1 MNNYSE
7 TLSNINKEIISLH
20 ERISMLENINK
31 ITNNSEYFY
40 KINHF
45 GISYIDQV
53 LLNKNYYYLKA
64 HSNIRINFSCDFKNN
79 ENLYDSVI
87 FMVNILDNNYE
98 ILYSKDRNIN
108 FTDHINF
115 ELNLT
120 NDSEIIKPNIKFI
133 ILGKNERYINYGDMF
148 MDGYHFYNCKL
159 HITFD

>member
-7 TLSNINKEIISLH
+7 TLSNINTEIVSLH
-20 ERISMLENINK
+20 KRISILENINK
-31 ITNNSEYFY
+31 ITNNREYFY
-40 KINHF
+40 KINNF
-45 GISYIDQV
+45 GIPYIDQV
-53 LLNKNYYYLKA
+53 LLNKNYYYLKP

-79 ENLYDSVI
+79 KNLYDSVI

-98 ILYSKDRNIN
+98 ISYSKDRNIN
-108 FTDHINF
+108 FTNHISF

-159 HITFD
+159 YITFD